1 MARRSFAIPLTAL
14 IAGAIGFAAG
24 VYLAPTDEA
33 NEFRNL
39 LRSSIDA
46 STETFTPVSPPSEA
60 PQAKDSEEGKRPPE
74 AAEPISPTDSRNNPP
89 AEMVGAEAK
98 PTTTSTPTAPVTP
111 EAVSKPKPAAA
122 ASMSPAKPRAKE
134 PKPTAARKT
143 SPVRSH
149 KTGPAVPPPSA
160 PEMNPF

>member
-1 MARRSFAIPLTAL
+1 MARRSFAIPVTAL
-14 IAGAIGFAAG
+14 IAGAIGVAAG

-46 STETFTPVSPPSEA
+46 NTESSTPVSPPSEA
-60 PQAKDSEEGKRPPE
+60 PQAKDSEEAKRPPE

-89 AEMVGAEAK
+89 AEMVGAEPK

-122 ASMSPAKPRAKE
+122 ASVSLLQNLEQKSRSPLPPGRPAPSEAIRPDPLSRRRARPR
-134 PKPTAARKT
+134 
-143 SPVRSH
+143 
-149 KTGPAVPPPSA
+149 
-160 PEMNPF
+160 

>member
-46 STETFTPVSPPSEA
+46 NTETSTPVSPPSEA
-60 PQAKDSEEGKRPPE
+60 PQAKDSEEAKKPPE

-89 AEMVGAEAK
+89 AEMVGAEPK
-98 PTTTSTPTAPVTP
+98 PTTTSKPTAPVTP
-111 EAVSKPKPAAA
+111 EAVSEPKPAAA
-122 ASMSPAKPRAKE
+122 ASAGPSKPRAK
-134 PKPTAARKT
+134 KQKRNAARKT
-143 SPVRSH
+143 SPDKCH
-149 KTGPAVPPPSA
+149 
-160 PEMNPF
+160 

>member
-1 MARRSFAIPLTAL
+1 MARRSFAIPFTAL

-39 LRSSIDA
+39 LRGSTDA
-46 STETFTPVSPPSEA
+46 KTETSTPVSPSTEA
-60 PQAKDSEEGKRPPE
+60 PQAKDSEEAKRPPE
-74 AAEPISPTDSRNNPP
+74 AAEQISPTDSRNNPP
-89 AEMVGAEAK
+89 AEMVGAEPK
-98 PTTTSTPTAPVTP
+98 PTTTSRPTAPVTP

-122 ASMSPAKPRAKE
+122 ASVSLAKPRAKE

-149 KTGPAVPPPSA
+149 K
-160 PEMNPF
+160 

>member
-1 MARRSFAIPLTAL
+1 MARRPCAILFAAL

-46 STETFTPVSPPSEA
+46 NTETSTPVSPPTEA
-60 PQAKDSEEGKRPPE
+60 PQAKDSEEAKK
-74 AAEPISPTDSRNNPP
+74 AAEPISPTHSRNNPP
-89 AEMVGAEAK
+89 AEVVGAEPK
-98 PTTTSTPTAPVTP
+98 PTTTSKPTAPVTP

-122 ASMSPAKPRAKE
+122 ASVSAAKPQAKK
-134 PKPTAARKT
+134 PKPNAARKT
-143 SPVRSH
+143 SALRSH
-149 KTGPAVPPPSA
+149 KTGTYVPPPSA
-160 PEMNPF
+160 PEMNPFYT